1 MLAKIE
7 RSSRAEQDLIDIW
20 KYIAEDS
27 PKAADRVV
35 DHFRSTLQMLA
46 LNPFMG
52 RRRDEL
58 ARGLRSF
65 AVGEYLIFY
74 LTGKSG
80 ILLVR
85 VLSGYRNLEAL
96 FE

>member
-1 MLAKIE
+1 MARIE
-7 RSSRAEQDLIDIW
+7 RSPRAEQDLIDIW

-27 PKAADRVV
+27 PKAADRVI

-52 RRRDEL
+52 RRRDEIS
-58 ARGLRSF
+58 RGLRSF

-74 LTGKSG
+74 LPRTSG

-85 VLSGYRNLEAL
+85 VLSGYRDLDAL